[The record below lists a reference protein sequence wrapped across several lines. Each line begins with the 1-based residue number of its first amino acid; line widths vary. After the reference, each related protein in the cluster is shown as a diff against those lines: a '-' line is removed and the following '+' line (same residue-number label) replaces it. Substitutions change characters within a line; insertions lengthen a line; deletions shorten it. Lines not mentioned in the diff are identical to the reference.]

1 MDPSEATALT
11 AKLGAVLHERA
22 HRSGLGGAGIDCLE
36 DVAGPHAPCYLI
48 AAEIAESLPSTITE
62 PSQIWREGW
71 REGTFEVVNDVLSWL
86 GSADTEGPG
95 QLAYRQRIAA
105 RMIEVRRRIRVGDAD
120 WRRR

>member
-11 AKLGAVLHERA
+11 AKLGAALHERA
-22 HRSGLGGAGIDCLE
+22 HRSDLDGAGIDCLE
-36 DVAGPHAPCYLI
+36 DVAGPHAPCYTI
-48 AAEIAESLPSTITE
+48 AAEIAESLPSTVTE

-71 REGTFEVVNDVLSWL
+71 REGAFEVVNDVLSWL
-86 GSADTEGPG
+86 ESADTEGPG

-105 RMIEVRRRIRVGDAD
+105 RMIEVRRRIRIRDAD